1 MYVGLVQST
10 LHRPLPVEQSSVI
23 RAGVLLHAWVDG
35 FARVVGV
42 LVRVAESFGV
52 VVLFFGFLQ
61 IRVHPLGLVNHRFGV
76 GVTRVNV
83 NRQHRVPPSFHH
95 E

>member
-1 MYVGLVQST
+1 MFSCRVFTTVSLMLWNEGGEEGVSLSVSCKST

-52 VVLFFGFLQ
+52 VVLFFGFL
-61 IRVHPLGLVNHRFGV
+61 
-76 GVTRVNV
+76 
-83 NRQHRVPPSFHH
+83 
-95 E
+95 